1 MKASAIC
8 GALVAGSAALLPL
21 GVLPI
26 LLGGL
31 VEAGRLSQAGV
42 GRAATLETLG
52 LALGAGVG
60 AHWMGRGS
68 MRLKTASAAFALAGV
83 NVATAHAASSA
94 AVLLDRAAAG
104 LLAGLLLGAAN
115 AIIVRTQTPHRLSG
129 AMLGLSTLPQILA
142 AYLLPVLVIPRFGVT
157 AGFYLL
163 AAGVLLAALCAWTM
177 VDAVEPLERP
187 RQNTARTS
195 LPLLLFAGA
204 VVLQSGGIGAAWT
217 YVERLAPAGF
227 FTIDGRCGRG
237 RRPGLPALRRVAFRM
252 AQPESAEMAVPSH
265 AHPAADRLHGP
276 GGRHPR
282 AGRLHRLGLRPDRSA
297 GGHAALPGRRDHRA
311 GPDPTRGAAGGADDP
326 CRQRPRP
333 AGRLVRDDRFRCR
346 DRLLDRDPDDRRGG
360 RALRDLRRQNQ
371 LQGPAPRL
379 KAGRESPCGASPC
392 GAGANWPIAPAC
404 QLLFLITYVMKIT
417 ANMRIRR

>member
-8 GALVAGSAALLPL
+8 GALVAGSAALLSL

-68 MRLKTASAAFALAGV
+68 MRLKTASAAFALAAV
-83 NVATAHAASSA
+83 NVATAHTASSA

-142 AYLLPVLVIPRFGVT
+142 AYLLPVVVVPRFGVT

-187 RQNTARTS
+187 RHNTARTS

-217 YVERLAPAGF
+217 YVERLAHQQGFSPSTVGAAVAG
-227 FTIDGRCGRG
+227 
-237 RRPGLPALRRVAFRM
+237 GLACQLSGAWLSAWLSPRAPKWPSLLTLILLQTGFMAL
-252 AQPESAEMAVPSH
+252 AVTTR
-265 AHPAADRLHGP
+265 APAAFIASVCVLTGAP
-276 GGRHPR
+276 
-282 AGRLHRLGLRPDRSA
+282 
-297 GGHAALPGRRDHRA
+297 AAMQPFQVAEIIAL
-311 GPDPTRGAAGGADDP
+311 DPTRRAALLVGPMILVGNSFGPLAASFAMTDSDVVTGFWTAILMTAAAAGLYA
-326 CRQRPRP
+326 
-333 AGRLVRDDRFRCR
+333 
-346 DRLLDRDPDDRRGG
+346 
-360 RALRDLRRQNQ
+360 
-371 LQGPAPRL
+371 
-379 KAGRESPCGASPC
+379 
-392 GAGANWPIAPAC
+392 IAAARTS
-404 QLLFLITYVMKIT
+404 F
-417 ANMRIRR
+417 RIRRAA